1 MKLMVYVL
9 NDVHQ
14 LDKFLVAL
22 KEEKIKG
29 ATIINST
36 GMGRMLSESDDM
48 NILGSLK
55 FLFDG
60 PRSESRVILMALE
73 EEQIDVVLNV
83 IDRIAGDLSK
93 PNTGIVFTLPIDFIK
108 GYKK

>member
-60 PRSESRVILMALE
+60 PRSESRVILMALG

>member
-1 MKLMVYVL
+1 MVYVL

-14 LDKFLVAL
+14 LDKFLIAL

-73 EEQIDVVLNV
+73 DEQIDVVLNV